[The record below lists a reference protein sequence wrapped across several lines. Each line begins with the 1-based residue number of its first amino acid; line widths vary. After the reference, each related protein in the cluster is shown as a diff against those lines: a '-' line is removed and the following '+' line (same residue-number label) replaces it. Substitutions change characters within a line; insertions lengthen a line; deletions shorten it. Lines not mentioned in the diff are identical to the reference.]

1 MRIGID
7 ITSAVTQSAGIGR
20 YTRELVRALLAL
32 DAPHRYM
39 LLYATEKRIEKPIDP
54 LPPGARLR
62 RLPFHDKWLA
72 RVWHRFQLPIP
83 VELATGRLDLFHS
96 PDFTL
101 PPALPGTRTLLTVHD
116 LSFIRDPGSA
126 VPSLRRFLD
135 RAVRRSVARADRVL
149 ADSQATKDDL
159 VELFGVPTGKIDVL
173 LSGVDTRFKPIRDPA
188 LLAAV
193 RARYDLGDG
202 PIVLSLGTIQPRKNY
217 TRLIQAFGRG
227 VGRGRQ
233 TGPSAASSPSSSLR
247 SESGSGLWLR
257 AGSGAMGDVSL
268 VIAGGKGWM
277 FDDIFAEVARLGLE
291 GRVKFTGF
299 VDDADLPAL
308 YSAATI
314 FAYVSLYEGFGLP
327 ALEAMACGT
336 PVIGSNASSI
346 PEVVGDAGLLVDPTD
361 VDAIAAGLIGLL
373 ADPSARDAYMR
384 DGLRRAAQFT
394 WDAAARQLLSIYGE
408 MAAR

>member
-7 ITSAVTQSAGIGR
+7 VTSAVTQSAGIGR
-20 YTRELVRALLAL
+20 YTRELVRALFAL
-32 DAPHRYM
+32 GAPHRYT
-39 LLYATEKRIEKPIDP
+39 LFYATEKKVEQPIAP

-62 RLPFHDKWLA
+62 RLPIHDKWLA
-72 RVWHRFQLPIP
+72 RVWHRFRLPIP

-101 PPALPGTRTLLTVHD
+101 PPVLPGARTLLTVHD
-116 LSFIRDPGSA
+116 LSFIRDPDSA
-126 VPSLRRFLD
+126 VPSLRKFLD
-135 RAVRRSVARADRVL
+135 RAVRRSVARAGRVL

-159 VELFGVPTGKIDVL
+159 VELFGVPAGKIDVL
-173 LSGVDTRFKPIRDPA
+173 LSGVDARFRPIRDPSA
-188 LLAAV
+188 LAAV
-193 RARYDLGDG
+193 RAKYHLGNG
-202 PIVLSLGTIQPRKNY
+202 RLILSVGTIQPRKNY
-217 TRLIQAFGRG
+217 VRLIQAFGR
-227 VGRGRQ
+227 VAGRWGQ
-233 TGPSAASSPSSSLR
+233 I
-247 SESGSGLWLR
+247 GSDLL
-257 AGSGAMGDVSL
+257 GDVNL

-277 FDDIFAEVARLGLE
+277 FDDIFAEVTRLGLE

-299 VDDADLPAL
+299 VDESDLPAL
-308 YSAATI
+308 YSAATV

-327 ALEAMACGT
+327 VLEAMACGA
-336 PVIGSNASSI
+336 PIIGSSASSI

-373 ADPSARDAYMR
+373 RDPSARDAYMR
-384 DGLRRAAQFT
+384 DGLRRASKFT

>member
-1 MRIGID
+1 MHIGID
-7 ITSAVTQSAGIGR
+7 VTSAVTQSAGIGR

-32 DAPHRYM
+32 DAPYRYT
-39 LLYATEKRIEKPIDP
+39 LFYATEKRIDKPFDP

-83 VELATGRLDLFHS
+83 VELATGRLDVLHS

-101 PPALPGTRTLLTVHD
+101 PPALPGVRTLLTVHD
-116 LSFIRDPGSA
+116 LSFVRDPDSA

-149 ADSQATKDDL
+149 ADSQATKGDL
-159 VELFGVPTGKIDVL
+159 VELFGVSPVKIDVL
-173 LSGVDTRFKPIRDPA
+173 LSGVDARFKPIRDPA
-188 LLAAV
+188 SLAAV

-217 TRLIQAFGRG
+217 ARLIRAFGQA
-227 VGRGRQ
+227 VGRGQR
-233 TGPSAASSPSSSLR
+233 T
-247 SESGSGLWLR
+247 
-257 AGSGAMGDVSL
+257 GAMGDVNL

-277 FDDIFAEVARLGLE
+277 FDDIFAEVTRLGLE

-308 YSAATI
+308 YSAATV

-327 ALEAMACGT
+327 VLEAMACGA
-336 PVIGSNASSI
+336 PVIGSNMSSI

-373 ADPSARDAYMR
+373 TDPSARDAYMR
-384 DGLRRAAQFT
+384 DGLRRASQFT
-394 WDAAARQLLSIYGE
+394 WNAAARQLLSVYDE